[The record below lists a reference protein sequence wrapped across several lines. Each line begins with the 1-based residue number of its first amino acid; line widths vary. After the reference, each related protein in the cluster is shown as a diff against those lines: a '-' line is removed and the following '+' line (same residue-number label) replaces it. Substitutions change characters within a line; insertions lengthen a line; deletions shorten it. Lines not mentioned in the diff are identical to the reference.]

1 MAEYTV
7 VFDSIGYRSDEEL
20 ALMEANP
27 QYRPRVSFADKG
39 ETVELG
45 ESEAGRLMDLGAV
58 VEGAEVTVPGPL
70 YAPPAVT
77 DPAGNPPDQPSTG
90 NEFAEAQAIFHQAM
104 LASGVSADEA
114 YRRAY
119 GAMED
124 AGSLPEGVT
133 PSSGVAPPSEGASKV
148 ELMRLPKADLV
159 ARAEAAG
166 VEDAESKSKAELADE
181 LASE

>member
-27 QYRPRVSFADKG
+27 QYRPRVAFADKG

-45 ESEAGRLMDLGAV
+45 ESEAERLMDLGAV
-58 VEGAEVTVPGPL
+58 VEGAGQTVA
-70 YAPPAVT
+70 APAYTPPDVT
-77 DPAGNPPDQPSTG
+77 DPAGQSPDATRTD
-90 NEFAEAQAIFHQAM
+90 NEFAEAQRIFHEALLQ
-104 LASGVSADEA
+104 SGVSAEEA
-114 YRRAY
+114 WRRAY

-124 AGSLPEGVT
+124 AGSLPESVT
-133 PSSGVAPPSEGASKV
+133 KSETVPPSEGASKS
-148 ELMRLPKADLV
+148 ELMRLTKAELH

-166 VEDAESKSKAELADE
+166 VEDAGSLTKDE
-181 LASE
+181 LAEALASE